1 MTSMNMNIHNV
12 TLVKEEISAHDTF
25 TVTNLYIEQANGETT
40 VISLFNDTSIRP
52 KHIDWIRT

>member
-12 TLVKEEISAHDTF
+12 TSVKEEISAHDTF

-52 KHIDWIRT
+52 KHIDWIKT